1 MDQAAGYLV
10 FSILGYLSGSV
21 LYAWLLPKIFCKIDI
36 RELSDDHNPGAF
48 NAFHF
53 AGKKVGVCVIL
64 LELLKA
70 MIPVYV
76 AGCFLDRNNLLF
88 ALVIAAPV
96 IGHAFPIFH
105 LKDGGKAIAASFGSL
120 LGLIPDMRPVLFLC
134 GFYLLFSL
142 IVVIKSHLKRSIV
155 TYVCFLIAGLF
166 SFKKRAYI
174 LGSMIISVVVVSKH
188 LMARRL

>member
-1 MDQAAGYLV
+1 MNQPAGYLI

-21 LYAWLLPKIFCKIDI
+21 LYAWLLPKIFCKVDI
-36 RELSDDHNPGAF
+36 RKLSEDHNPGAF
-48 NAFHF
+48 NAFQF

-70 MIPVYV
+70 MVPVYV

-88 ALVIAAPV
+88 AFVIAAPV
-96 IGHAFPIFH
+96 IGHAFPFFH

-120 LGLIPDMRPVLFLC
+120 LGLIPDIRPVLFLC

-142 IVVIKSHLKRSIV
+142 IFVIKSHLRRSIV
-155 TYVCFLIAGLF
+155 TYVCFLVAGVF
-166 SFKKRAYI
+166 TFKNKAYI
-174 LGSMIISVVVVSKH
+174 LGSMLISMVVVSKH